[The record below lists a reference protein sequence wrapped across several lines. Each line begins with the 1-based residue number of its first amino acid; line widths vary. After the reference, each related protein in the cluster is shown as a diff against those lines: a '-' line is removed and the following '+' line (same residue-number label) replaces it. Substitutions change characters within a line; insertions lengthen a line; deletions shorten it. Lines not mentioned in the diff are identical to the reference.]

1 MSGDRSIHLDLG
13 MPSGSRYD
21 VGHQGTD
28 QQAQP
33 EQRSATQ
40 LADDAAALRKLL
52 DARSAPPGQAGQSG
66 PGIPA
71 QAPQALNP
79 FALFSQ
85 GAASAAAT
93 STDTATHEAPAGLD
107 QTLSQMAQRLL
118 VGDGSSGRRG
128 VQIQLSK
135 DTLPGVVMDVFEDAG
150 AVVAEFTCSLEA
162 SRERLNKSAQWLADG
177 LSQALQRPTCVRVQT
192 DDPEDRCA
200 TQAQAGH

>member
-1 MSGDRSIHLDLG
+1 MSGDRPIHLDLG

-33 EQRSATQ
+33 EQRNATQ
-40 LADDAAALRKLL
+40 LADDAAALRTLL
-52 DARSAPPGQAGQSG
+52 DARSAPGQSG
-66 PGIPA
+66 LGTPA
-71 QAPQALNP
+71 QPPQASSP
-79 FALFSQ
+79 FALFGQ
-85 GAASAAAT
+85 GATCEAST
-93 STDTATHEAPAGLD
+93 STSTGTSTHEALAGLD

-135 DTLPGVVMDVFEDAG
+135 DSLPGVVMDVFEDAG

-162 SRERLNKSAQWLADG
+162 SRERLKKSAQWLADG

-200 TQAQAGH
+200 TQVQAGH

>member
-1 MSGDRSIHLDLG
+1 MSGDRPIHLDLG

-33 EQRSATQ
+33 EQRNATQ

-52 DARSAPPGQAGQSG
+52 DARSAPGQSG
-66 PGIPA
+66 LSTPA
-71 QAPQALNP
+71 QPPQALNP
-79 FALFSQ
+79 FALFGQ
-85 GAASAAAT
+85 GAASAAPT
-93 STDTATHEAPAGLD
+93 STDTSTHEAPAGLD

-135 DTLPGVVMDVFEDAG
+135 DSLPGVVMDVFEDAG
-150 AVVAEFTCSLEA
+150 AVVAEFTCSLET